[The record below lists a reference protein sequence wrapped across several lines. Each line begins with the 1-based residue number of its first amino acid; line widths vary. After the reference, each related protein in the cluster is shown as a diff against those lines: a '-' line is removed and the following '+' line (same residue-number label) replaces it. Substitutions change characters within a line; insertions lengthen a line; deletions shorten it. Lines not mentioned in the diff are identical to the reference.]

1 MTTVVSYPHIEE
13 PVGEPAR
20 LRRVPRVR
28 VAQLAMDYLA
38 YGWGAE
44 ELCRQHP
51 YLTPAE
57 AHAVLAYYFEHREQI
72 DGEIEAEWKRA
83 DREAAATAP
92 SPLRLRL
99 RANRAT

>member
-1 MTTVVSYPHIEE
+1 MTTAVCYPHIEE

-38 YGWGAE
+38 YGWRAE

-57 AHAVLAYYFEHREQI
+57 AHAALAYYFDHREQI
-72 DGEIEAEWKRA
+72 DEEIEAEWKRA
-83 DREAAATAP
+83 DRP
-92 SPLRLRL
+92 
-99 RANRAT
+99 RAHSLADDNESE